1 MDKGG
6 PEAYTHSMN
15 TRPPI
20 RFLDRS
26 TPPHILTLVLITGMS
41 ALSISIFLPSLAAMT
56 AYFETDYAIMQIALS
71 GYLATTAV
79 LQVFIGPISDRY
91 GRRKLVLGSLTLFVL
106 ASVGALFAT
115 TVEVFLFFRI
125 LQAAV
130 ATSMALGRAIVRD
143 IVPQDEAASMIGYV
157 TMGMALV
164 PMVGPMIGGGLA
176 QAFGWQATFVFL
188 TAAGLA
194 TLTLVYLDLGETIK
208 GRGTSFRDQLKSYP
222 ELLRSPRF
230 WGYVLC
236 AAFGSG
242 AFFALLG
249 GTSFIASEIFGLSPL
264 WSGIA
269 LGAPAIGYAAGN
281 FLSGRFSVRLG
292 INRMALIGSLITVAG
307 LGTSAILTLSG
318 INHPLNFFGFCV
330 FLGLGNGV
338 MLPNVMSGSISVR
351 PHLAGTASGLG
362 GAIMIG
368 GGAALSQFA
377 GSILTIE
384 TGTMPLQ
391 LVMLGVSVLALLS
404 VLFVVWREKRIA

>member
-1 MDKGG
+1 MTTL
-6 PEAYTHSMN
+6 PT
-15 TRPPI
+15 I
-20 RFLDRS
+20 RFLDRT

-41 ALSISIFLPSLAAMT
+41 ALNMSIFLPSLSAMT
-56 AYFETDYAIMQIALS
+56 TYFETDYAIMQIALS
-71 GYLATTAV
+71 GYLAATAV
-79 LQVFIGPISDRY
+79 LQVFIGPISDRF
-91 GRRKLVLGSLTLFVL
+91 GRRIVVLGSLAIFVV
-106 ASVGALFAT
+106 ATIGALFAT
-115 TVEVFLFFRI
+115 SVEAFLFFRI

-164 PMVGPMIGGGLA
+164 PMFGPMIGGALE

-188 TAAGLA
+188 SLAGLM
-194 TLTLVYLDLGETIK
+194 TLTLVYLDLGETVK
-208 GRGTSFRDQLKSYP
+208 GDGMRFGDQWRTYP
-222 ELLRSPRF
+222 ELFRSPRF

-249 GTSFIASEIFGLSPL
+249 GTSFVASDIFGLSPL

-269 LGAPAIGYAAGN
+269 LGAPAIGYAVGN
-281 FLSGRFSVRLG
+281 YFSGRFSVRLG
-292 INRMALIGSLITVAG
+292 INRMAVIGTLVTIFG
-307 LGTSAILTLSG
+307 LGLSAILTFAG
-318 INHPLNFFGFCV
+318 VNHPLNFFGFCT
-330 FLGLGNGV
+330 FLGLGNGI
-338 MLPNVMSGSISVR
+338 MLPNVMAGSISVR

-377 GSILTIE
+377 GGILTVE
-384 TGTMPLQ
+384 TGTLPLQ
-391 LVMLGVSVLALLS
+391 LLMFGVSTLALFS
-404 VLFVVWREKRIA
+404 VLFVIWREKRIA

>member
-1 MDKGG
+1 MTSL
-6 PEAYTHSMN
+6 P
-15 TRPPI
+15 RI
-20 RFLDRS
+20 RFLDRT

-41 ALSISIFLPSLAAMT
+41 ALSISVFLPSLSAMT
-56 AYFETDYAIMQIALS
+56 TYFDTEYAIMQIALS
-71 GYLATTAV
+71 GYLAATAV

-91 GRRKLVLGSLTLFVL
+91 GRRKLVLGSLVLFVI
-106 ASVGALFAT
+106 ASIGALFAT

-130 ATSMALGRAIVRD
+130 ATCMALGRAIVRD

-164 PMVGPMIGGGLA
+164 PMVGPMIGGGLE
-176 QAFGWQATFVFL
+176 QAFGWQATFVL
-188 TAAGLA
+188 LSVAGLA
-194 TLTLVYLDLGETIK
+194 TLTLVYFDLGETVK
-208 GRGTSFRDQLKSYP
+208 DQGTSFRDQLKTYP
-222 ELLRSPRF
+222 ELFRSPRF

-249 GTSFIASEIFGLSPL
+249 GTSFVASEIFGLSPL

-269 LGAPAIGYAAGN
+269 LGAPAIGYALGN
-281 FLSGRFSVRLG
+281 FLSGRFSVTAG
-292 INRMALIGSLITVAG
+292 INRMALIGTLITISG
-307 LGTSAILTLSG
+307 LGTSALLTLAG
-318 INHPLNFFGFCV
+318 VHHPLNFFGFCT
-330 FLGLGNGV
+330 FLGLGNGI
-338 MLPNVMSGSISVR
+338 MLPNVMAGSISVR

-368 GGAALSQFA
+368 GGAAMSQFA

-391 LVMLGVSVLALLS
+391 ITMLGVSVLSFFS
-404 VLFVVWREKRIA
+404 VLFVIWREQRIA

>member
-1 MDKGG
+1 MSTL
-6 PEAYTHSMN
+6 PT
-15 TRPPI
+15 I
-20 RFLDRS
+20 RLLDRT
-26 TPPHILTLVLITGMS
+26 TPPHILTLVLITGMA
-41 ALSISIFLPSLAAMT
+41 ALSMSIFLPSLAAMT
-56 AYFETDYAIMQIALS
+56 TYFETEYAIMQIALS
-71 GYLATTAV
+71 GYLAATAV
-79 LQVFIGPISDRY
+79 LQVFVGPISDRF
-91 GRRKLVLGSLTLFVL
+91 GRRSLVLGSLSLFVL
-106 ASVGALFAT
+106 ASIGALFAT

-130 ATSMALGRAIVRD
+130 ATTMVLGRAIVRD

-164 PMVGPMIGGGLA
+164 PMVGPMIGGGLE

-188 TAAGLA
+188 SAAGLA
-194 TLTLVYLDLGETIK
+194 TLVLVYLDLGETVQGK
-208 GRGTSFRDQLKSYP
+208 GTSFREQVRTYP
-222 ELLRSPRF
+222 ELLSSPRF

-249 GTSFIASEIFGLSPL
+249 GASFVASEIFGLSPL

-269 LGAPAIGYAAGN
+269 LGAPAIGYAFGN
-281 FLSGRFSVRLG
+281 FLSGRFSVRIG
-292 INRMALIGSLITVAG
+292 INRMAVIGTLIAISG
-307 LGTSAILTLSG
+307 LGTSAILTLIG
-318 INHPLNFFGFCV
+318 FQHPLLFFGFCI

-338 MLPNVMSGSISVR
+338 MLPNVIAGSISVR

-368 GGAALSQFA
+368 GGAALSQVA

-391 LVMLGVSVLALLS
+391 LIMLGVSVLAFLS
-404 VLFVVWREKRIA
+404 VLFVIWRTRQIA